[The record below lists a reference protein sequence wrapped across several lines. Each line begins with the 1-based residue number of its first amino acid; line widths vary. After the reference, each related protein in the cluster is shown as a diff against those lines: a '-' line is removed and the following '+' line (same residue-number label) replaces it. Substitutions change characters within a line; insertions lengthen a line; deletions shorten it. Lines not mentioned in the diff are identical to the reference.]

1 MRLPRQMT
9 KGDRLPSAGPGKII
23 PGPKP
28 AAGAEESRS
37 GTGQTSEAAQNGS
50 ALPRMPAE
58 SNNIIRPR
66 SFAAPP
72 PGAPDAAEA
81 LYYEGMAA
89 YQHRNW
95 ELALDRFTRLK
106 ELQPARPGLAALL
119 DEVRWFQQLQATA
132 PDATGAAELP
142 PHGKAAP
149 GLRVFAPLKRWQ
161 TWGLIL
167 LALVGVTALVLF
179 SAGGRLPWTTASERE
194 AHELLDRGQ
203 ARLLAGDYE
212 GAQAAYKKLLET
224 APDSVD
230 AQTGLARA
238 QRQQTLAQGFAAAE
252 AAIAEEDWDRAARE
266 LEKILA
272 VDPNFSDAQAKSD
285 FVAQRQRLAA
295 LYADGSRLYDLGQW
309 EEAIGQFE
317 KTRELDNSFRGE
329 AVAEFL
335 FVSYLNAGQA
345 LIDGAGDGPTAVTK
359 AVEYFSRALAIHP
372 RNRLAAE
379 AHRKATL
386 YLDALRTLGEGDLV
400 GGQSRL
406 EGLLRED
413 PAYARGAVAQAYF
426 SLLIRKAKDTLTA
439 GDIPGALGL
448 YRQAKAVPV
457 SDPSAAEQG
466 ETLVLSITPTPTP
479 LPTVTPPP
487 TSVPPPV
494 GIASD
499 GPLGLRSGPGRL
511 YPIIGEVPVGAQ
523 VIIVGRSTDKA
534 WWRVCYAANGGSE
547 CTTPAGVTP
556 KKGQQG
562 WVPYA
567 ALDVRGR
574 TDTVAV
580 VTPSVSL
587 PVAVRAT
594 ATPSTTKV
602 CVTGHIYNVAGGTPL
617 RNWILQLTGPDGT
630 ARSTRSYYN
639 GLYGFNDLAPGIY
652 TLSIQ
657 GQSGWRIVS
666 PPSSVIDVAPS
677 KACVEVDFWNERNQ
691 DSDGSGAPS
700 ASPTPER

>member
-1 MRLPRQMT
+1 M
-9 KGDRLPSAGPGKII
+9 
-23 PGPKP
+23 
-28 AAGAEESRS
+28 
-37 GTGQTSEAAQNGS
+37 
-50 ALPRMPAE
+50 
-58 SNNIIRPR
+58 
-66 SFAAPP
+66 
-72 PGAPDAAEA
+72 
-81 LYYEGMAA
+81 
-89 YQHRNW
+89 
-95 ELALDRFTRLK
+95 
-106 ELQPARPGLAALL
+106 
-119 DEVRWFQQLQATA
+119 
-132 PDATGAAELP
+132 
-142 PHGKAAP
+142 
-149 GLRVFAPLKRWQ
+149 
-161 TWGLIL
+161 IL

-179 SAGGRLPWTTASERE
+179 SAGGRLPWTTGSERE
-194 AHELLDRGQ
+194 VHELLDRGQ

-212 GAQAAYKKLLET
+212 GAQAAYKRLLEI
-224 APDSVD
+224 APGNVD
-230 AQTGLARA
+230 AQIGLTRA

-317 KTRELDNSFRGE
+317 KTRDLDNSFRGE

-345 LIDGAGDGPTAVTK
+345 LIDGAGDDPDAITK
-359 AVEYFSRALAIHP
+359 AVEHFSRALAIHP
-372 RNRLAAE
+372 RNRLAAD

-386 YLDALRTLGEGDLV
+386 YLDALRTLAAGDLA

-413 PAYARGAVAQAYF
+413 PAYAKGAVAQAYF
-426 SLLIRKAKDTLTA
+426 SLLIRKAKDTLAA

-466 ETLVLSITPTPTP
+466 EALALSITPTPTP
-479 LPTVTPPP
+479 LPTVTSTP
-487 TSVPPPV
+487 TPIPPPV
-494 GIASD
+494 GIVSD
-499 GPLGLRSGPGRL
+499 GPLSFRSGPGRL
-511 YPIIGEVPVGAQ
+511 YPIIGEIPAGAQ
-523 VIIVGRSTDKA
+523 VTIIGRSSDKA
-534 WWRVCYAANGGSE
+534 WWRVCYAANGESE
-547 CTTPAGVTP
+547 CVAPAGVTP
-556 KKGQQG
+556 KTGQQG

-567 ALDVRGR
+567 ALDARGR

-580 VTPSVSL
+580 VTPAVSL
-587 PVAVRAT
+587 PAVVRAT
-594 ATPSTTKV
+594 ATPAATKV
-602 CVTGHIYNVAGGTPL
+602 CVAGHIYNVAGGAPL
-617 RNWILQLTGPDGT
+617 RNWILQLIGPDGT
-630 ARSTRSYYN
+630 ARSTRSFYN
-639 GLYGFNDLAPGIY
+639 GAYGFNDLTPGTY

-677 KACVEVDFWNERNQ
+677 KACLEVDFWNERNQ
-691 DSDGSGAPS
+691 DSDGSNGAPVP
-700 ASPTPER
+700 PTPER